1 MHYHGE
7 HLHATPEEF
16 QAAVEAVVNGTQ
28 IMTNTLPLQHREYSS
43 QLLGGC
49 MKWGCEHEFEERRV
63 RSAVLRLVKD
73 IHDDRH
79 ASGYP
84 KPEEISQLTFF
95 VRKEKFRLVRERGR
109 DDEGVAEI
117 QRLIDGL
124 KQLEAGARLARPVP
138 DIPVT
143 EMRRPWFTE
152 WAGCAGLVLMLMSPV
167 FMCILIW
174 LPPGRGSIFALS
186 AYALLTQAA
195 KSIGQDKFSHHFAA
209 MTWGVLVLT
218 CAGMVLHH
226 GYQPL

>member
-1 MHYHGE
+1 
-7 HLHATPEEF
+7 
-16 QAAVEAVVNGTQ
+16 V
-28 IMTNTLPLQHREYSS
+28 TNPLSPQCKENIS
-43 QLLGGC
+43 QRLWCLE
-49 MKWGCEHEFEERRV
+49 KWASKHDFANINARN
-63 RSAVLRLVKD
+63 AVLRH
-73 IHDDRH
+73 ITGIRH

-84 KPEEISQLTFF
+84 DPEEISQLTFF

-124 KQLEAGARLARPVP
+124 KQLEAAARLTRPVT

-143 EMRRPWFTE
+143 EMRWPWLRE

-174 LPPGRGSIFALS
+174 LPPGRGSVFALS

-226 GYQPL
+226 GYPALSF

>member
-16 QAAVEAVVNGTQ
+16 QVAVEADVNRTR

-43 QLLGGC
+43 QLLECC
-49 MKWGCEHEFEERRV
+49 MKWACEHEFGERNV
-63 RSAVLRLVKD
+63 RSAVLRLITD
-73 IHDDRH
+73 IRDDRH

-84 KPEEISQLTFF
+84 KHEEISRLTSY
-95 VRKEKFRLVRERGR
+95 VRQEKFRLVRERGR

-124 KQLEAGARLARPVP
+124 KQLEAAARLARSVTE
-138 DIPVT
+138 IPVT
-143 EMRRPWFTE
+143 EMRTPWFRE

-174 LPPGRGSIFALS
+174 LPPGRGSVFALS

-226 GYQPL
+226 G

>member
-1 MHYHGE
+1 
-7 HLHATPEEF
+7 
-16 QAAVEAVVNGTQ
+16 
-28 IMTNTLPLQHREYSS
+28 MTGPLSPQRKESIS
-43 QLLGGC
+43 QCLTCC
-49 MKWGCEHEFEERRV
+49 MKWASEHEFAERNV
-63 RSAVLRLVKD
+63 RSAVLRLVTD
-73 IHDDRH
+73 IRDDSH

-174 LPPGRGSIFALS
+174 LPPGRGSVFALS

-218 CAGMVLHH
+218 CAVL
-226 GYQPL
+226 LLRCV